1 MNSLLLHRLV
11 KVVPFAMSAFMILML
26 AHGVYTFHGV
36 HVYGDP
42 GGSGAPNLH
51 VSVYGDPGGSGA
63 PN

>member
-42 GGSGAPNLH
+42 GGSGAPN
-51 VSVYGDPGGSGA
+51 
-63 PN
+63 